1 MSPNPEMEA
10 SVNVNSE
17 VHAINCV
24 PIFIFFELLVYW
36 IQYFWEVEIVV
47 GWMKKSWDHFKMLE
61 DGESTFNLFLKM

>member
-10 SVNVNSE
+10 SVNVNS
-17 VHAINCV
+17 
-24 PIFIFFELLVYW
+24 
-36 IQYFWEVEIVV
+36 EVEIVV